1 MKTLTGLL
9 FASIAAAVGAADGEG
24 PYTFTLK
31 GKAFDERCLK
41 LEAGQSLRY
50 SFRSSEPVDFNI
62 HFHRGNDVFYPVKQA
77 AVRSVKATFQAT
89 ATDDYCLMWEHR
101 GAGDATVAGSIELS
115 TAR

>member
-41 LEAGQSLRY
+41 LEAGEAIRY
-50 SFRSSEPVDFNI
+50 RFRSTSPVDFNI
-62 HFHRGNDVFYPVKQA
+62 HFHRGNDVFYPVRQA
-77 AVRSVKATFQAT
+77 GVTEADGTFGADT
-89 ATDDYCLMWEHR
+89 ADGYCLMWEQR
-101 GAGDATVAGSIELS
+101 QGGARIEGSIE
-115 TAR
+115 RVPRR